1 MLLLKTSLGWLC
13 LAAVRANLHC
23 ESHVVEDTEDTF
35 NGFLQV
41 NMETHAEIV
50 HATSHGDVPKMWPLL
65 EIKIDPKRQ
74 VSYQPETVTPLL
86 HFFSQFSKAVVM
98 VLYFF
103 LLMSVIVWLLRGL
116 PTKTPQ
122 DESVKD
128 GCPTTWLLFLCSTYG
143 FIFFTTDQYA
153 PSLPQMGVDLSG
165 SQGVMSATVQLNFVV
180 KSVTGL
186 VTAGISDHVGRRPVM
201 VTCLS
206 LLAFATFACGCAPN
220 INWFLASRFLQGLG
234 ESLEPVIYA
243 ACRDYFSKPEERIV
257 VISLIQIIAIAGQI
271 VAPIFG
277 GFSSVL
283 FNWRFSFFCLALIW
297 GAFAAYAAIY
307 MVESCPDNGDAEK
320 QGTFRS
326 DLRRILVPGSLCIL
340 LAEMSV
346 IVPFEVFSANIGYV
360 SQVSYGQSS
369 VGTAVILLVWAVLDA
384 LGVIL
389 MQSLQS
395 ACALSILQTGRWVI
409 VAVVFT
415 GALSMVLG
423 NFAEYLWSYTIACSF
438 QSLFL
443 AAALV
448 PMNVLY
454 FEPLEDC
461 AGLAASIEILFKY
474 VPPCLYS
481 MICTQSLIHS
491 GVQSYMNLQSV
502 SYMACPLFYLGYEAF
517 RLQPMATSEAIAGKD
532 PDKELV
538 LTG

>member
-1 MLLLKTSLGWLC
+1 MLLLNTFLGCIGCLC
-13 LAAVRANLHC
+13 LAVCADSHC
-23 ESHVVEDTEDTF
+23 ESHVVEDIEDTL

-41 NMETHAEIV
+41 NIETHAAEVV
-50 HATSHGDVPKMWPLL
+50 HATRPDVPKMWPFL
-65 EIKIDPKRQ
+65 EIRIDPKRQ

-86 HFFSQFSKAVVM
+86 HFFSQFSKALVM
-98 VLYFF
+98 VMYFF

-116 PTKTPQ
+116 PTKSPQ
-122 DESVKD
+122 DESVKH
-128 GCPTTWLLFLCSTYG
+128 GCPRTWLIFLCSTYG

-153 PSLPQMGVDLSG
+153 PSLPQMGADLSG
-165 SQGVMSATVQLNFVV
+165 SQGLMSATVQLNFVV

-186 VTAGISDHVGRRPVM
+186 VTAGISDRVGRRPVM
-201 VTCLS
+201 VICLS
-206 LLAFATFACGCAPN
+206 LLAFATFACGCASN

-234 ESLEPVIYA
+234 ESLEPVIFA

-257 VISLIQIIAIAGQI
+257 VISMVQMLAITGQI

-277 GFSSVL
+277 GFCSVL
-283 FNWRFSFFCLALIW
+283 VDWRFSFFCLALIW

-307 MVESCPDNGDAEK
+307 MVESCPDNSDAEK
-320 QGTFRS
+320 QSNFRS
-326 DLRRILVPGSLCIL
+326 DLWRIFAPGSLCIL

-346 IVPFEVFSANIGYV
+346 IIPFEVFSANIGYV

-369 VGTAVILLVWAVLDA
+369 VGTAVILMIWAFLDV
-384 LGVIL
+384 LGVAL

-395 ACALSILQTGRWVI
+395 ACAFSILETCRLVI
-409 VAVVFT
+409 VAVAFT
-415 GALSMVLG
+415 GVLSMVLG
-423 NFAEYLWSYTIACSF
+423 KFAEYLWSYTIACSF

-461 AGLAASIEILFKY
+461 AGLAASVEILFKY

-502 SYMACPLFYLGYEAF
+502 SFLACPLFYLGYEAF
-517 RLQPMATSEAIAGKD
+517 QWLQPMATSEAAGKD
-532 PDKELV
+532 
-538 LTG
+538 TGNTS